1 MHLIYVW
8 ICGAGCFQRH
18 PGESQFYNLT
28 VTVDPLLRSTWL
40 HRLPLKEQRPFC
52 LSDVPAPKDDHRG
65 LWLLKSCK
73 ERSTGKGHVHILF
86 SNTGNTGKNTGK
98 QDLNALFGGGV
109 NRNISEEE
117 AIIE

>member
-73 ERSTGKGHVHILF
+73 ERSMGKGHVHILF
-86 SNTGNTGKNTGK
+86 NNTGNTGKNTGK

-117 AIIE
+117 AIID

>member
-28 VTVDPLLRSTWL
+28 VTVDLSTWL
-40 HRLPLKEQRPFC
+40 HRLPLKEQRPFR
-52 LSDVPAPKDDHRG
+52 LSDVPAPKDDHQG

-86 SNTGNTGKNTGK
+86 RNTGKNTGK
-98 QDLNALFGGGV
+98 QDLNGLFGGGV
-109 NRNISEEE
+109 NRSISEEE